1 MSEAMTAAN
10 SCDAGERASEPTFE
24 QALRR
29 LEEIVG
35 RLESGEL
42 TLDESLA
49 LFEEGVRLSRVCSA
63 RLAEAERRIERLIE
77 RSDGTLS
84 AEPLV
89 LGEQK

>member
-1 MSEAMTAAN
+1 MSEPMTAENRYGAVE
-10 SCDAGERASEPTFE
+10 SAPETTFE

-49 LFEEGVRLSRVCSA
+49 LFEEGVRLSRICSA
-63 RLAEAERRIERLIE
+63 RLAEAERKIERLIE
-77 RSDGTLS
+77 RADGALA

>member
-1 MSEAMTAAN
+1 MTEKTTEDKRCGAAD
-10 SCDAGERASEPTFE
+10 SAPEPTFE
-24 QALRR
+24 QALGR

-63 RLAEAERRIERLIE
+63 RLAEAERKIERLIE
-77 RSDGTLS
+77 RSDGTLA
-84 AEPLV
+84 AEPLA